1 MLGAICLTMVS
12 VISAAGTT
20 AWLALQKSSAAIE
33 DSIEQQFQAVAISRA
48 NQIHAQLQG
57 YEDLLLSLSHGRLLQ
72 EAMYGFV
79 RPFVSYRYEVESI
92 TTDELRAQL
101 QHWYAHTY
109 EPVYRIETGGLD
121 APFRQWLAQLSHEAL
136 LIQNSYLHYNPH
148 PANALAALVDAQ
160 DSTIYGQQH
169 RRYHTSFRD
178 LVERFGFSDLMLIDS
193 QNLAVIYSV
202 NKGPVLGSSLQD
214 GPFHDSELAELIRR
228 LTAAHKTDVLLSP
241 VTHTALRYELQ
252 VMYVGVPVYH
262 DIHSPDKAVGYL
274 VVEIPVDRFNDIMT
288 AKHDWTALGLGDT
301 GEAYLVDG
309 SGKLVTELREIYSSP
324 KEFLAQLQTITSA
337 DVFRNMHRTQR
348 AAGWLPVH
356 TEPVARAVAG
366 DSGIGIFNDY
376 LGRPRLTSWRPM
388 DIGEQRF
395 ALITQQDPRE
405 ALTALQQ
412 MRVNIWRNVAIA
424 AVLLTLIAAAA
435 AFMFS
440 RHIGS
445 PLTRLAQQIHRASL
459 DRNISVT
466 FTENRTDELGHISRA
481 LNSLFTT
488 LRTTFADVSQATQ
501 HSFSVANENAAT
513 SEQCRQETERQR
525 HGVRELDQATI
536 QVADAL
542 SRISETLIEL
552 TTDVEHAAV
561 TADDGKQ
568 RVNATARQMRLLSHQ
583 IAHSGESMAELRS
596 AADNIVNVLV
606 TIQRVAEQTN
616 LLALNAAIEAARAG
630 EHGRGFSVVAEEVR
644 RLSFDTQAAT
654 EEIQDFINQLRAT
667 VDLTTTGLAAEQESA
682 GLCVSESEAAE
693 QALQA
698 IHAAV
703 KRTSDVIC
711 LIAEQAQTENA
722 RADEMRARLAV
733 MVQTVDETDQS
744 IARVAMTAQQQ
755 HQVAQ
760 RMIEAT
766 RLLTIA

>member
-1 MLGAICLTMVS
+1 MLGAICLTIVS

-20 AWLALQKSSAAIE
+20 AWLALQNSSAAIE

-92 TTDELRAQL
+92 STDELRAQL
-101 QHWYAHTY
+101 QQWYAHTY
-109 EPVYRIETGGLD
+109 QPVYRLETGGLD
-121 APFRQWLAQLSHEAL
+121 APFHQWLPQLSHEAL
-136 LIQNSYLHYNPH
+136 LIQHSYLHHNPH
-148 PANALAALVDAQ
+148 PANALSALVDAE
-160 DSTIYGQQH
+160 DGTIYGQQH

-178 LVERFGFSDLMLIDS
+178 LVERFGFSDLMLVDS
-193 QNLAVIYSV
+193 QHSAVIYSV
-202 NKGPVLGSSLQD
+202 NKGPVLGSSLQN
-214 GPFHDSELAELIRR
+214 GPFRDSELAQLTRR
-228 LTAAHKTDVLLSP
+228 LSTAHKTDVLLSP
-241 VTHTALRYELQ
+241 LSHAALRYGRQ

-262 DIHSPDKAVGYL
+262 DSHSPDKAVGYL
-274 VVEIPVDRFNDIMT
+274 VAEIPIERLNDIMT
-288 AKHDWTALGLGDT
+288 AKQDWAALGLGNT
-301 GEAYLVDG
+301 GEAYLVD
-309 SGKLVTELREIYSSP
+309 SNGKLVTELREMYSSP
-324 KEFLAQLQTITSA
+324 KQFLAQLQTTTTA
-337 DVFRNMHRTQR
+337 EVFQNMHRTGR
-348 AAGWLPVH
+348 AAGWLPVP
-356 TEPVARAVAG
+356 TEPVARAAQG
-366 DSGIGIFNDY
+366 DSGIGIFADY
-376 LGRPRLTSWRPM
+376 LGRPKLTSWRPM
-388 DIGEQRF
+388 SIGEQRF
-395 ALITQQDPRE
+395 ALITQQNPGE
-405 ALTALQQ
+405 ALVALDQ
-412 MRVNIWRNVAIA
+412 MRISIWRNVAIA
-424 AVLLTLIAAAA
+424 VVLLTSIAAAV
-435 AFMFS
+435 AFLFS
-440 RHIGS
+440 RHIGT
-445 PLTRLAQQIHRASL
+445 PLTQLAQQIHRASL
-459 DRNISVT
+459 DRDIGVT
-466 FTENRTDELGHISRA
+466 FSESRTDELGNISRA

-501 HSFSVANENAAT
+501 HSFTVANENAAT

-525 HGVRELDQATI
+525 LGVRELDQATI

-542 SRISETLIEL
+542 SRISGTLTEI
-552 TTDVEHAAV
+552 TTDVEHAAA
-561 TADDGKQ
+561 TADAGKQ
-568 RVNATARQMRLLSHQ
+568 RVNATARQMRLLSNQ
-583 IAHSGESMAELRS
+583 VAHSGESMAELRS

-654 EEIQDFINQLRAT
+654 GEIQELINQLRAT
-667 VDLTTTGLAAEQESA
+667 VDLTAAGLAAEQESA

-698 IHAAV
+698 IHIAV

-711 LIAEQAQTENA
+711 LIAEQAQTESI
-722 RADEMRARLAV
+722 RADDMRTRLAV

-766 RLLTIA
+766 RLLKIA